1 MLGVTILTSL
11 NNKSLKEIGHTKSVK
26 QLVLKQ
32 AYLIKKSGCDG
43 IVCSAQEA
51 KMVRKK
57 FKKLFIVTPGIRLPG
72 DSANDQSRV
81 MTPNDAFKNK
91 VSGIVMGRSLI
102 KGNIK
107 KKSKSINKDLK
118 VFGVTVL
125 TSLNNNSLKEMGHT
139 KSVEQLVLKQAG
151 LIKKSGC
158 DGIVCS
164 AQEAEIVRKKYKN
177 LFIVTPG
184 IRLPGDSTNDQ
195 SRVMTP
201 NNAFKNKV
209 SGIVM
214 GRSIIKGNVKNN
226 IQRLIDHL
234 NKWLRGLK
242 SVGSQILIL
251 LIL

>member
-1 MLGVTILTSL
+1 MKHKNIFVACDTSNLSEIKKIIKQTQTTKLKIVPKFGLQFFYSKNGRKFLENFKKDFWLDLKINDIPQTALSAIDSLKDLKRCKYITVHANGGLEMLKAIKKKTKTIKKDIKILGVTVLTSL
-11 NNKSLKEIGHTKSVK
+11 NNKSLKEIGHTKSVD

-32 AYLIKKSGCDG
+32 AILIKKSGCDG

-107 KKSKSINKDLK
+107 
-118 VFGVTVL
+118 
-125 TSLNNNSLKEMGHT
+125 
-139 KSVEQLVLKQAG
+139 
-151 LIKKSGC
+151 
-158 DGIVCS
+158 
-164 AQEAEIVRKKYKN
+164 
-177 LFIVTPG
+177 
-184 IRLPGDSTNDQ
+184 
-195 SRVMTP
+195 
-201 NNAFKNKV
+201 
-209 SGIVM
+209 
-214 GRSIIKGNVKNN
+214 NN

-234 NKWLRGLK
+234 NK
-242 SVGSQILIL
+242 
-251 LIL
+251 